1 MHGANR
7 LGANS
12 LLDLVVFGRQA
23 DFLEHSWHSGI
34 ATVTPIRME
43 HDGTVIYHELI
54 RIFSEVSIPI
64 ANNISIYIIINIYFI
79 QLYIYIYR
87 YDVFSSQ
94 DLASHT
100 VDRRNP
106 ASAWMVETLEIMGST
121 TYQLLW
127 DFFHR
132 SG

>member
-1 MHGANR
+1 MHVANR

-79 QLYIYIYR
+79 QLYIYIYIDMMSFPR
-87 YDVFSSQ
+87 KILQVI
-94 DLASHT
+94 L
-100 VDRRNP
+100 
-106 ASAWMVETLEIMGST
+106 WIEEILH
-121 TYQLLW
+121 QLGWLKP
-127 DFFHR
+127 
-132 SG
+132 